1 MKIIAIIQARMG
13 STRLPGKVLKK
24 VKNRMLLEYQ
34 LERIHQS
41 QLLDDIVIATT
52 KKEKDKMIVDFCND
66 RDIHVFQGSEDNVLE
81 RYFHAAKE
89 YGADVIVRLTSDC
102 PLIDPELID
111 EAIRLYLESKNNVD
125 YASNT
130 LVRSYP
136 RGLDIEVFSFK
147 ALKQSYQQAILES
160 EKEHV
165 TPYIYNHPEKFKF
178 VNLESLE
185 DYSFHRWTVDTEED
199 FELVK
204 RIIKETYPHTK
215 DIKWKDIIKIMEQN
229 PSWIEI
235 NAHVEQKK
243 L

>member
-24 VKNRMLLEYQ
+24 VKDKPLLEYQ
-34 LERIHQS
+34 LERIQQS
-41 QLLDDIVIATT
+41 QLINEIVIATT
-52 KKEKDKMIVDFCND
+52 QNEKDQKIIEFCNA
-66 RDIHVFQGSEDNVLE
+66 RDIHVIQGSEENVLE
-81 RYFHAAKE
+81 RYFQAAKE
-89 YGADVIVRLTSDC
+89 YDAEVIVRLTSDC

-111 EAIRLYLESKNNVD
+111 EVIRLFLESKDVD

-136 RGLDIEVFSFK
+136 RGLDIEVFAMK
-147 ALKQSYQQAILES
+147 ALLESYQQAILES

-165 TPYIYNHPEKFKF
+165 TPFIYNRPERFKL

-185 DYSFHRWTVDTEED
+185 DYSYHRWTVDTEED
-199 FELVK
+199 FELIQ
-204 RIIKETYPHTK
+204 RIIEVTYPYTK
-215 DIKWKDIIKIMEQN
+215 DVKWKDIIKIMEQN
-229 PSWIEI
+229 PSWHEI
-235 NAHVEQKK
+235 NAHIEQKK